1 MEKTNN
7 EIKKEE
13 NTQNETRQHN
23 IFDDLLIGTK
33 ETTMLQPAT
42 VTIKDYKI
50 EEITTTK
57 NTTKSKSKK
66 IVFFC
71 EHPQKNDGLIKIS
84 SVQLL
89 NNKTITTKAT
99 WLNLDTDGLL
109 TKTSPIAN
117 LLNHLQAKTIKE
129 TINKTINT
137 TTDDNGYLTFK
148 TY

>member
-13 NTQNETRQHN
+13 NTQNETRQPN
-23 IFDDLLIGTK
+23 IFDDLLIGTT
-33 ETTMLQPAT
+33 ENTMLQPSP

-57 NTTKSKSKK
+57 NKSKK
-66 IVFFC
+66 IVFLC
-71 EHPQKNDGLIKIS
+71 EHPNKNDGLIQIS
-84 SVQLL
+84 SIQQLK
-89 NNKTITTKAT
+89 NKTINTTAT
-99 WLNLDTDGLL
+99 WLNLDKEGLL
-109 TKTSPIAN
+109 QKNSATAN
-117 LLNHLQAKTIKE
+117 LLKHLQAKTIKE